1 MKSLTMWLK
10 SVENLMKLVHLS
22 RRSLDRAFL
31 AFFRG
36 AAENVRR
43 LRYKIQLPL
52 RNFLYSASDKR
63 GIGGEQIDLTA
74 AKLYNGCIHMLCPPF
89 WRRKL
94 RKERGSPMNK
104 RRRRTLLLLLLA
116 AAVLAAAVLAV
127 RSAKNR
133 RSQDAA
139 ESLVSSSGMISD
151 GAAYKSISY
160 HNGSATLSFALN
172 KEGAWYWTDD
182 PDFPLNQDYL
192 IQMTNTLS
200 TLKPQQTITDGG
212 APEDYGLSEPTRTLS
227 ATASNGLLTTL
238 ALGNAT
244 SDGNSYYM
252 LMNESETPIFIISG
266 ELVKEMSVGIYDMLL
281 LPELP
286 ALTEDRLGTVTL
298 TGAVTTELSAFRA
311 QAQPDEGGDDS
322 SPESGGSV
330 TWLCNGADVT
340 GDEQVQSVLEQL
352 SKLRLDACVDYRPSD
367 GAAALCGFDEPA
379 ATVTVSYTGD
389 GNTSQTLTL
398 TVGNPVLGGD
408 ERYVRVNDDST
419 IYRIGEDKL
428 DALLA
433 VAGSG
438 LDAASSGD

>member
-1 MKSLTMWLK
+1 M
-10 SVENLMKLVHLS
+10 
-22 RRSLDRAFL
+22 
-31 AFFRG
+31 
-36 AAENVRR
+36 
-43 LRYKIQLPL
+43 
-52 RNFLYSASDKR
+52 
-63 GIGGEQIDLTA
+63 
-74 AKLYNGCIHMLCPPF
+74 
-89 WRRKL
+89 
-94 RKERGSPMNK
+94 
-104 RRRRTLLLLLLA
+104 LLA
-116 AAVLAAAVLAV
+116 TAVLAAAVLAV

-160 HNGSATLSFALN
+160 HNGNATLSFALN
-172 KEGAWYWTDD
+172 KEGEWYWTDD

-200 TLKPQQTITDGG
+200 TLKPQQTITDGS
-212 APEDYGLSEPTRTLS
+212 APEDYGLDEPTRTLS

-286 ALTEDRLGTVTL
+286 ALTEDRLRTVTL

-322 SPESGGSV
+322 SPESGDGGI
-330 TWLCNGADVT
+330 TWLCNGADMT
-340 GDEQVQSVLEQL
+340 ADEQVQSVLEQL
-352 SKLRLDACVDYRPSD
+352 SELRLDACVDYRPSD
-367 GAAALCGFDEPA
+367 GAAALCGFDAPTV
-379 ATVTVSYTGD
+379 TVTVSYTGD

-408 ERYVRVNDDST
+408 GRYVRVNDDST
-419 IYRIGEDKL
+419 IYRMAAEKL

-433 VAGSG
+433 VAEGG